1 MGKGKGKSDEPAESK
16 FIYMKVVGGEPVAA
30 ATLAPKCGP
39 LGMPPKKVG
48 DDITAATKDWKAIKV
63 PVEVEV
69 VNRQI
74 TVRVLPSASSLI
86 QKALNQAPRVRPR
99 DKETH
104 YTYEGNLDFEAIV
117 DIAKQLEHKSMARTF
132 AGTVKQILGT
142 CNSIG
147 ITVDGHSGKDAQ
159 ALLEKG
165 HWNLPN

>member
-1 MGKGKGKSDEPAESK
+1 MAGKDAAPAEEAK
-16 FIYMKVVGGEPVAA
+16 YIYMKVVGGETVAA
-30 ATLAPKCGP
+30 AALAPKCGP

-48 DDITAATKDWKAIKV
+48 DDITKATQDWKSIKV

-69 VNRQI
+69 LNRNV

-86 QKALNQAPRVRPR
+86 QRALKRAPRVRPK

-104 YTYEGNLDFEAIV
+104 YKHEGNLEFDSIV
-117 DIAKQLEHKSMARTF
+117 EIAKQMEHKSMAKTF

-147 ITVDGHSGKDAQ
+147 ITVDGKPGKAVQKLVD
-159 ALLEKG
+159 LGEY
-165 HWNLPN
+165 NLAK